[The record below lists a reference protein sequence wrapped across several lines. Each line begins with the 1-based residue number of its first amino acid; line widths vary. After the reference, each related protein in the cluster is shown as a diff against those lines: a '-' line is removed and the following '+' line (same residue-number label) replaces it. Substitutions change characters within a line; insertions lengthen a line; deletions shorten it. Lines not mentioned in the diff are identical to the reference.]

1 MPFPH
6 LTKKE
11 GRKKG
16 GQKNKSQN
24 GIIISIVPQC
34 ALFFWCLQWQELG
47 EKEYGRNNFI
57 GLLVFYEWK
66 ILFDLINHLDHKI
79 HRTV

>member
-1 MPFPH
+1 MPFPY

-47 EKEYGRNNFI
+47 ESSA
-57 GLLVFYEWK
+57 LVAIY
-66 ILFDLINHLDHKI
+66 LFSLYAT
-79 HRTV
+79 RVF